1 MFNVLNSGD
10 NILSS
15 VVSLEV
21 ISMCLSEKQ
30 PCSYTFSAQPHNA
43 LGFREYWNT
52 FFLVPFHRKCS
63 AAALA
68 GGSFFVSS
76 PSHSKTKPL
85 CLTGQVGTFLDEL
98 ER

>member
-21 ISMCLSEKQ
+21 ISMCLSEEQ

-43 LGFREYWNT
+43 LGFRKNIGI
-52 FFLVPFHRKCS
+52 PFSWCHFIGS
-63 AAALA
+63 AL
-68 GGSFFVSS
+68 
-76 PSHSKTKPL
+76 L
-85 CLTGQVGTFLDEL
+85 LL
-98 ER
+98 

>member
-1 MFNVLNSGD
+1 MFLHF
-10 NILSS
+10 
-15 VVSLEV
+15 
-21 ISMCLSEKQ
+21 Q
-30 PCSYTFSAQPHNA
+30 CSATQCIG
-43 LGFREYWNT
+43 LQKEYWNT

-76 PSHSKTKPL
+76 LSHSKTKPL